1 VKHVVVIGGG
11 VGGLTAATR
20 LAVLGHRVQ
29 LLEARS
35 DVGGL
40 ASEVSAGGLAF
51 DGGPYIL
58 LDKPGL
64 EWAFERINA
73 DIATLDLR
81 PVSHLYELQGNG
93 RPTVRIF
100 LDLQRTVAELEQEW
114 PGAGRAYE
122 RLVLEMD
129 AWRRTL
135 APLLLVSRPS
145 VLELARRG
153 ALGAAPFL
161 LRSLGSVLGR
171 SGLPREV
178 VDAIAI
184 WTHIAG
190 QTVGDAA
197 SVMAFVPAL
206 IHRVGAFVPR
216 DGMRVIPQVLYRR
229 AIDAGVDL
237 RCGARVRRIRSESGR
252 VTGVDVEESG
262 PIACDAVI
270 SSYHGV
276 GTYDE
281 LVDQTPTAVRQRLRA
296 LPLQSPGMCAYIAAE
311 GRVPDSYLRFRFD
324 ANGVLTL
331 AIAPHAVDASQ
342 TTAARMPMRLVA
354 PLDHRLA
361 GTLDEDAQRTALR
374 AMVDDSWWR
383 DGLSRIEVLAARTP
397 RQWGRDINLYRDS
410 MNPSMNRRLMLRGRL
425 AHRSP
430 WIGGLYLAGAS
441 THPGQWV
448 SFCAISGV
456 LAANAL
462 HADAQRA

>member
-190 QTVGDAA
+190 QTVRDAA
-197 SVMAFVPAL
+197 SVMAFVPGADSSCR
-206 IHRVGAFVPR
+206 RVRPARQDACHSTVVVPASDR
-216 DGMRVIPQVLYRR
+216 SRRRSTMRR
-229 AIDAGVDL
+229 ARAPHPL
-237 RCGARVRRIRSESGR
+237 RSWSRHGRRRGR
-252 VTGVDVEESG
+252 ERPD
-262 PIACDAVI
+262 
-270 SSYHGV
+270 
-276 GTYDE
+276 
-281 LVDQTPTAVRQRLRA
+281 RLRRRGVELSRRRHLRRA
-296 LPLQSPGMCAYIAAE
+296 RGRDARSCSPATACTA
-311 GRVPDSYLRFRFD
+311 
-324 ANGVLTL
+324 T
-331 AIAPHAVDASQ
+331 AIAGHVCVYRNRGAVSRTPISVSDS
-342 TTAARMPMRLVA
+342 M
-354 PLDHRLA
+354 
-361 GTLDEDAQRTALR
+361 RTAR
-374 AMVDDSWWR
+374 
-383 DGLSRIEVLAARTP
+383 
-397 RQWGRDINLYRDS
+397 
-410 MNPSMNRRLMLRGRL
+410 
-425 AHRSP
+425 
-430 WIGGLYLAGAS
+430 
-441 THPGQWV
+441 
-448 SFCAISGV
+448 
-456 LAANAL
+456 
-462 HADAQRA
+462 